1 MLAVSPLTC
10 ITGAYLLRSL
20 PYTPSALD
28 LRPVQHQIGLLGNY
42 FLLPTSYFPL
52 PTSHFPLPTSYF
64 PLPTSY
70 SLLPTFHCAALD
82 RPARQLL
89 PTSDFRLPTSHF
101 PLPTSYFLLPA
112 FYFLLP
118 TFHCAALDGP
128 ARQLGGGA
136 RLLARSGRRSLAL
149 GPGK

>member
-52 PTSHFPLPTSYF
+52 PTS
-64 PLPTSY
+64 Y

-89 PTSDFRLPTSHF
+89 PTSVFRLPTSHF